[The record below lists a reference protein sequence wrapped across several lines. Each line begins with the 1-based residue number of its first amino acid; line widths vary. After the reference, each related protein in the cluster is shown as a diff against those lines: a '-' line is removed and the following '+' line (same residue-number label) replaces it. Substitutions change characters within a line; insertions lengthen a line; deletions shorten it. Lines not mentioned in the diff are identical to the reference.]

1 MKTIMWFWFVLG
13 ALSATGTVIVTKS
26 GRMARI
32 RCGVSSFSYK
42 LMWRHRGN
50 FIVENNLRGLLRR
63 GTVDI
68 TKRLI
73 LKKETD
79 LEIFGVKEE
88 DAGQFTCVVDGTSH
102 EHTLL
107 VVSVWAS
114 PSGDLLLGSEATLQ
128 CQVKGLDQGSTVQWK
143 RPDGSAYGESHTAQL
158 RPVDRSYAG
167 TWKCMFSFGGKEYNE
182 SLHISVKEPAPTT
195 SEPVT
200 SKGSKDIWASPS
212 GDLLL
217 GSEATLQC
225 QVKGLDQGSTVQWKR
240 PDGSAYGESH
250 TAQLRPVD
258 RSYAGTWKCMFSFG
272 GKEYNESLHI
282 SVKEPAPTT
291 SEPVTSKGSKD
302 ICNPT
307 CPNCT
312 TPSAAQL
319 LGLNWLLWVTVGV
332 VVLLVCVIVLCKRIR
347 RRKSVMDQAVNWIRA
362 APNDYFFQLVD

>member
-1 MKTIMWFWFVLG
+1 MWFGFVLG

-26 GRMARI
+26 GQKATI
-32 RCGVSSFSYK
+32 TCGVNSFSNK
-42 LMWRHRGN
+42 LLWYHRGN
-50 FIVENNLRGLLRR
+50 FIVEKNLKTFPRK

-68 TKRLI
+68 TKRFNW
-73 LKKETD
+73 KKETD
-79 LEIFGVKEE
+79 LEISGVKEE
-88 DAGQFTCVVDGTSH
+88 DAGQFTCEVDGTSH

-200 SKGSKDIWASPS
+200 SKGSKDI
-212 GDLLL
+212 
-217 GSEATLQC
+217 
-225 QVKGLDQGSTVQWKR
+225 R
-240 PDGSAYGESH
+240 
-250 TAQLRPVD
+250 
-258 RSYAGTWKCMFSFG
+258 
-272 GKEYNESLHI
+272 
-282 SVKEPAPTT
+282 
-291 SEPVTSKGSKD
+291 
-302 ICNPT
+302 
-307 CPNCT
+307 T

-319 LGLNWLLWVTVGV
+319 LGLSWWFWVAIGVGSLVVILLM
-332 VVLLVCVIVLCKRIR
+332 VCVIVLCKRIR
-347 RRKSVMDQAVNWIRA
+347 RRKRKLQKMKYDRQLLKSKQYCKCNRSTA
-362 APNDYFFQLVD
+362 AEKPQQRRRKEKPSALPLQPQLME

>member
-1 MKTIMWFWFVLG
+1 MKTIVQFWFVLG
-13 ALSATGTVIVTKS
+13 ALSATGTVIITKS
-26 GRMARI
+26 GEKAMI
-32 RCGVSSFSYK
+32 TCGEGSFSNK
-42 LMWRHRGN
+42 LLWYHRGN
-50 FIVENNLRGLLRR
+50 FIVENNVRGFPRK

-68 TKRLI
+68 TKRFN

-79 LEIFGVKEE
+79 LEILGVKEE

-167 TWKCMFSFGGKEYNE
+167 TWKCMFSFGGKEY
-182 SLHISVKEPAPTT
+182 S
-195 SEPVT
+195 
-200 SKGSKDIWASPS
+200 
-212 GDLLL
+212 
-217 GSEATLQC
+217 
-225 QVKGLDQGSTVQWKR
+225 
-240 PDGSAYGESH
+240 
-250 TAQLRPVD
+250 
-258 RSYAGTWKCMFSFG
+258 
-272 GKEYNESLHI
+272 ESLHI

-347 RRKSVMDQAVNWIRA
+347 RRKSVMDQASMSCLHSSVTWGRA
-362 APNDYFFQLVD
+362 RCAATTSVTSRRISSKCLLVFPADRTVM

>member
-1 MKTIMWFWFVLG
+1 MLG

-200 SKGSKDIWASPS
+200 SKGSKDI
-212 GDLLL
+212 
-217 GSEATLQC
+217 
-225 QVKGLDQGSTVQWKR
+225 R
-240 PDGSAYGESH
+240 
-250 TAQLRPVD
+250 
-258 RSYAGTWKCMFSFG
+258 
-272 GKEYNESLHI
+272 
-282 SVKEPAPTT
+282 
-291 SEPVTSKGSKD
+291 
-302 ICNPT
+302 
-307 CPNCT
+307 T

-319 LGLNWLLWVTVGV
+319 LGLSWWFWVAIGVGSLVVILLM
-332 VVLLVCVIVLCKRIR
+332 VCVIVLCKRIR
-347 RRKSVMDQAVNWIRA
+347 RRKRKLQKMKYDRQLLKSKQYCKCNRSTA
-362 APNDYFFQLVD
+362 AEKPQQRRRKEKPSALPLQPQLME